1 MQDQNKP
8 FLLSSPVIN
17 TNILAQLGAALTS
30 DDVTLLRSLGKVKK
44 FPKNAVFVHIGDTVD
59 QLVYLE
65 KGLVRMVATGEDG
78 TERTYSY
85 NTPGTFLGD
94 AAFFHRQPVLYDLR
108 FEEASEIL
116 LIDRK
121 DLPRLLERQSFVQ
134 FWLTS
139 ISLVSRTLAMQIEDA
154 AFRTTKEKVCRVLLC
169 LSGTEYV
176 QYKTHFTHQE
186 IADLVGVHRVTVT
199 NTLQALKKE
208 KIIHIANR
216 GEITVVDREKLRSK
230 IQGKIEI

>member
-1 MQDQNKP
+1 
-8 FLLSSPVIN
+8 
-17 TNILAQLGAALTS
+17 
-30 DDVTLLRSLGKVKK
+30 
-44 FPKNAVFVHIGDTVD
+44 
-59 QLVYLE
+59 
-65 KGLVRMVATGEDG
+65 
-78 TERTYSY
+78 
-85 NTPGTFLGD
+85 
-94 AAFFHRQPVLYDLR
+94 
-108 FEEASEIL
+108 
-116 LIDRK
+116 
-121 DLPRLLERQSFVQ
+121 
-134 FWLTS
+134 
-139 ISLVSRTLAMQIEDA
+139 MQIEDA